1 MRVLITGAAGF
12 LGSHLVDWYLENDH
26 SVIGIDNLS
35 TGSLD
40 NLSKAVRDERFKF
53 FEMDVASPF
62 SFDVDLILN
71 FACPASPVHYQLS
84 PIETLKTS
92 ILGTLNALELS
103 KRTGAR
109 MVQASTSE
117 VYGDPDVSPQSENYV
132 GRVNPNGPRACYDE
146 GKRAAETAIYDYIR
160 MYNLDI
166 RVMRIFNTYGPRMA
180 VKDGRVV
187 SNFLVSAIKDEPITI
202 YGNGLQTR
210 SFCYVSDTV
219 LGAVAI
225 ASIPVRP
232 DSPVNVGNPYEM
244 TMLELAQQSLAITS
258 SKSVIEF
265 RDLPIDDPK
274 QRCPDISLAKNL
286 LNWAPRVSLLDGLTE
301 TSNYFQEVLKN

>member
-12 LGSHLVDWYLENDH
+12 LGSHLVDWYLDNDH
-26 SVIGIDNLS
+26 TVIGIDNLS

-53 FEMDVASPF
+53 FEMDVTNPF

-117 VYGDPDVSPQSENYV
+117 VYGDPDVSPQSEKYV

-160 MYNLDI
+160 MYDLDI

-274 QRCPDISLAKNL
+274 QRCPDISLAKTL
-286 LNWAPRVSLLDGLTE
+286 LNWTPRVTLLDGLTE

>member
-12 LGSHLVDWYLENDH
+12 LGSHLVDWYLDNDH
-26 SVIGIDNLS
+26 TVIGIDNLS

-40 NLSKAVRDERFKF
+40 NLSKAVKDERFKF
-53 FEMDVASPF
+53 FEMDVTNPF

-117 VYGDPDVSPQSENYV
+117 VYGDPDVSPQSEKYV

-160 MYNLDI
+160 MYDLDI

-219 LGAVAI
+219 LAAVAI

-274 QRCPDISLAKNL
+274 QRCPDISLAKTL
-286 LNWAPRVSLLDGLTE
+286 LNWTPRVTLLDGLTE

>member
-40 NLSKAVRDERFKF
+40 NLSKAVRDDRFKF
-53 FEMDVASPF
+53 FEMDVTNPF

-274 QRCPDISLAKNL
+274 QRCPDISLAKTL
-286 LNWAPRVSLLDGLTE
+286 LNWAPRVTLLDGLTE